1 MWHVAN
7 ANKQLFLREWN
18 PRLQMEKIRFNKIPI
33 WNKFG
38 IYQLNFGLLNALAI
52 LLVVL
57 ESPFLLM
64 LSLISRRG
72 SGLPTF
78 VWNLGLR
85 MHFQIFY

>member
-7 ANKQLFLREWN
+7 DSKQLFLREWN
-18 PRLQMEKIRFNKIPI
+18 PGLQMEKIRYNKIPI
-33 WNKFG
+33 WIKFG

-57 ESPFLLM
+57 VSPFLLM

-78 VWNLGLR
+78 VWNLGIR
-85 MHFQIFY
+85 MHFQIIY